1 MSATEFNILT
11 ITEPTIELEPFEI
24 ADSESDAGDGEGP
37 KNLDKS
43 SKFMGDSYPA
53 IRVNS
58 YDFNKGDIANFELEL
73 NDFIPRLR
81 VTVEDNNGLFTVN
94 SYPKDGDCLM
104 LIIKSKD
111 EDLYKPI
118 RMDFDILSVDAPPV
132 SRAEESGADIGG
144 GTDSDGEETIVETPE
159 PPTFTFECRAKIPK
173 LLAEKCQSLGD
184 DTSFNHLNTIAD
196 ELQLGFA
203 SNETSTDDSM
213 IRLQAFDTY
222 EKFIKDTADTCYMD
236 ENSFFECYIDPYYYL
251 NFVNVNK
258 QFSGNEDLEDTL
270 TSFQEAVGQSRLL
283 ADGDVD
289 GANKQ
294 EARLM
299 LTNLQKGS
307 SGTSRYV
314 DKYSMINNAGA
325 VFLLNGYKRTAQYYS
340 EDDEAFLSFD
350 VDPFTTEDVQDD
362 DHPLKGSPLDERYLD
377 EVKFKYLGKH
387 TDNSNE
393 GNAHLNYHYAMI
405 QNLQNNEE
413 LDKLKVIVELPTAN
427 MSLYRFQRLPFMCY
441 EEVPK
446 RIERQKKLEE
456 KAEADGVTR
465 SKKRGDTGDQNPER
479 PGAKS
484 MSEPK
489 LNEFMTG
496 MYVIGEITYM
506 YSNADNYMKQRLTL
520 LRRDWP
526 HPV

>member
-24 ADSESDAGDGEGP
+24 SDSESGTSEDDGP
-37 KNLDKS
+37 KDLPES
-43 SKFMGDSYPA
+43 STFIGDTYPA

-58 YDFNKGDIANFELEL
+58 YDFNKGDIAFFNLEINGFL
-73 NDFIPRLR
+73 PRLT
-81 VTVEDNNGLFTVN
+81 VTVEDNAGMFTIN

-132 SRAEESGADIGG
+132 SRAEESGAAQGG
-144 GTDSDGEETIVETPE
+144 GADEDGVETEPMPPE
-159 PPTFTFECRAKIPK
+159 PPTFTFSCRAKIPK
-173 LLAEKCQSLGD
+173 ILAEACQSFGD

-196 ELQLGFA
+196 ELKLGYA

-270 TSFQEAVGQSRLL
+270 SSFEQDLTGHQDIDNDA
-283 ADGDVD
+283 
-289 GANKQ
+289 ANKQ

-307 SGTSRYV
+307 ANTSRYV
-314 DKYSMINNAGA
+314 DKYSMVNNSGQI
-325 VFLLNGYKRTAQYYS
+325 FLMNGYKRTAQYYS
-340 EDDEAFLSFD
+340 EDAEAFLSFD
-350 VDPFTTEDVQDD
+350 VDPLTTEDAADD
-362 DHPLKGSPLDERYLD
+362 DHPLKGNLNDSRFEE
-377 EVKFKYLGKH
+377 EVKFKYMGKH
-387 TDNSNE
+387 TDNMNE
-393 GNAHLNYHYAMI
+393 GNAHLNYHYAVI

-446 RIERQKKLEE
+446 RIKRQEQLEK
-456 KAEADGVTR
+456 KAEEAGVTR
-465 SKKRGDTGDQNPER
+465 SNKRGEKGDTNPER
-479 PGAKS
+479 PGPKQGV
-484 MSEPK
+484 PK

-496 MYVIGEITYM
+496 MYVIGEIKYT
-506 YSNADNYMKQRLTL
+506 YSNIDPNMRQTLTL

>member
-11 ITEPTIELEPFEI
+11 ITEPVIEVEPFEI
-24 ADSESDAGDGEGP
+24 ADSESDKGDGEGP
-37 KNLDKS
+37 KNLPES
-43 SKFMGDSYPA
+43 STFMGDTYPA

-58 YDFNKGDIANFELEL
+58 YDFNKGDIAFFSLEINGFL
-73 NDFIPRLR
+73 PTLT
-81 VTVEDNNGLFTVN
+81 VTVEDNAGMFTIN

-104 LIIKSKD
+104 LVIKSKD

-118 RMDFDILSVDAPPV
+118 RMDFDILTVDAPPV
-132 SRAEESGADIGG
+132 SRAEESGAAQGG
-144 GTDSDGEETIVETPE
+144 GDDEEPVPPE
-159 PPTFTFECRAKIPK
+159 APTFTFSCRAKIPK
-173 LLAEKCQSLGD
+173 ILAEACQSLGD

-236 ENSFFECYIDPYYYL
+236 ESSFFECYIDPYYYL

-270 TSFQEAVGQSRLL
+270 ASFSQDLTGNQ
-283 ADGDVD
+283 DFDND

-307 SGTSRYV
+307 ANTSRFV
-314 DKYSMINNAGA
+314 DKYSMVNNSGQ
-325 VFLLNGYKRTAQYYS
+325 VFLMNGYKRTAQYYS
-340 EDDEAFLSFD
+340 EDDETFLSFD
-350 VDPFTTEDVQDD
+350 VDPLTTEDAGDD
-362 DHPLKGSPLDERYLD
+362 DHPMKGNLNDTRFQD
-377 EVKFKYLGKH
+377 EVKFKYMGKH
-387 TDNSNE
+387 SDNSNE
-393 GNAHLNYHYAMI
+393 GNAHLNYHYAVI

-413 LDKLKVIVELPTAN
+413 LDKLKVMVELPTAN

-446 RIERQKKLEE
+446 RVKRQEQLEK
-456 KAEADGVTR
+456 KAEDAGVTR
-465 SKKRGDTGDQNPER
+465 SNKRGEAGDTNPER
-479 PGAKS
+479 PGPKQGQ
-484 MSEPK
+484 PK

-496 MYVIGEITYM
+496 MYVIGEIKYT
-506 YSNADNYMKQRLTL
+506 YSNADPNMKQTLTL

>member
-11 ITEPTIELEPFEI
+11 ITEPAIELEPFEI
-24 ADSESDAGDGEGP
+24 ADSESDKENAEGP
-37 KNLDKS
+37 KNLPES
-43 SKFMGDSYPA
+43 STFMGDTYPA
-53 IRVNS
+53 IRINS
-58 YDFNKGDIANFELEL
+58 YDFNKRDIASFELEL

-81 VTVEDNNGLFTVN
+81 VTVEDNNGLFTIN

-104 LIIKSKD
+104 LLIKSKD

-118 RMDFDILSVDAPPV
+118 RMDFDILSVDSPPV
-132 SRAEESGADIGG
+132 GRAEESGAMLSDNSSEDVED
-144 GTDSDGEETIVETPE
+144 TDAPMPPD

-173 LLAEKCQSLGD
+173 ILAEKCQSLGD

-203 SNETSTDDSM
+203 SNETDTDDSM

-258 QFSGNEDLEDTL
+258 QFSGAEDLEDTL
-270 TSFQEAVGQSRLL
+270 ASFEKDMTGIQDIDN
-283 ADGDVD
+283 DGV
-289 GANKQ
+289 NKQ

-307 SGTSRYV
+307 AGTSRYV
-314 DKYSMINNAGA
+314 ERYSMINNAGA

-350 VDPFTTEDVQDD
+350 VDPFTTEDVADD
-362 DHPLKGSPLDERYLD
+362 DHPLKGNPNETRFED

-387 TDNSNE
+387 TDKENE

-413 LDKLKVIVELPTAN
+413 LDKLKVVVELPTAN
-427 MSLYRFQRLPFMCY
+427 MALYRFQRVPFMCY

-446 RIERQKKLEE
+446 RIEKQKKLEE
-456 KAEADGVTR
+456 KAEENGASR
-465 SKKRGDTGDQNPER
+465 SNKRGDKGDANPER
-479 PGAKS
+479 PGPKQGQ
-484 MSEPK
+484 PK

-496 MYVIGEITYM
+496 MYVIGEIVYM
-506 YSNADNYMKQRLTL
+506 YSNDMQTMRQRLTL

>member
-11 ITEPTIELEPFEI
+11 ITEPAIELEPFEI
-24 ADSESDAGDGEGP
+24 ADSESDPEDGEGP
-37 KNLDKS
+37 KNLPES
-43 SKFMGDSYPA
+43 STFMGDTYPA

-58 YDFNKGDIANFELEL
+58 YDFNKQDIAYFELEL

-118 RMDFDILSVDAPPV
+118 RMDFDILSVDSPPV
-132 SRAEESGADIGG
+132 GRAEESGA
-144 GTDSDGEETIVETPE
+144 TPSDNSSEDVEDEESGAPMPPE

-173 LLAEKCQSLGD
+173 ILAEACQSLGD

-258 QFSGNEDLEDTL
+258 QFSGAEDLEDTL
-270 TSFQEAVGQSRLL
+270 VSFQQDLTGNQGI
-283 ADGDVD
+283 DND

-307 SGTSRYV
+307 QTTSRFV
-314 DKYSMINNAGA
+314 EKYSMVNNAGG
-325 VFLLNGYKRTAQYYS
+325 VFLMNGYKRTAQYYS

-350 VDPFTTEDVQDD
+350 VEPFTTEDAGDD
-362 DHPLKGSPLDERYLD
+362 DHPLKGSMTDTRFED

-387 TDNSNE
+387 TDKENE
-393 GNAHLNYHYAMI
+393 GNAHLNYHYAII

-413 LDKLKVIVELPTAN
+413 IDKLKVIVELPTAN
-427 MSLYRFQRLPFMCY
+427 MALYRFQRLPFLCY

-446 RIERQKKLEE
+446 RIKRQEQLEK
-456 KAEADGVTR
+456 KAEDAGTSR
-465 SKKRGDTGDQNPER
+465 SNKRGEKGDTNPER
-479 PGAKS
+479 PGPKQGQ
-484 MSEPK
+484 PK

-496 MYVIGEITYM
+496 MYVIGAITYTFTNQDM
-506 YSNADNYMKQRLTL
+506 TMKQRLEL

>member
-11 ITEPTIELEPFEI
+11 ITEPAIELEPFEI
-24 ADSESDAGDGEGP
+24 ADSESDPEATD

-43 SKFMGDSYPA
+43 SKIMGDSYPA
-53 IRVNS
+53 IRVNG
-58 YDFNKGDIANFELEL
+58 YDFNKGDISNFTLEL
-73 NDFIPRLR
+73 NSFLPRLT

-94 SYPKDGDCLM
+94 SYPKDGDFLM

-132 SRAEESGADIGG
+132 SRAEESGMDVGG
-144 GTDSDGEETIVETPE
+144 GTLDEDGDESEPIAPE
-159 PPTFTFECRAKIPK
+159 PPVFTFTCRAKIPK
-173 LLAEKCQSLGD
+173 ILAETCQSLGD

-222 EKFIKDTADTCYMD
+222 EKFIKDTAETCYMD

-258 QFSGNEDLEDTL
+258 QFTSAEDLEDTL
-270 TSFQEAVGQSRLL
+270 TSMEQDLAASRQLG
-283 ADGDVD
+283 DGNVD

-307 SGTSRYV
+307 AGTSRYV
-314 DKYSMINNAGA
+314 ERYSMINNAGA

-350 VDPFTTEDVQDD
+350 VDPFTTEDVADD
-362 DHPLKGSPLDERYLD
+362 DHPLKGNPNETRFED

-387 TDNSNE
+387 TDKENE

-413 LDKLKVIVELPTAN
+413 LDKLKVVVELPTAN
-427 MSLYRFQRLPFMCY
+427 MALYRFQRVPFMCY

-456 KAEADGVTR
+456 KAEEAGVSR
-465 SKKRGDTGDQNPER
+465 SNKRGDKGDTNPER
-479 PGAKS
+479 PGAKQGQ
-484 MSEPK
+484 PK
-489 LNEFMTG
+489 VNEFMTG
-496 MYVIGEITYM
+496 MYVIGEIVYM
-506 YSNADNYMKQRLTL
+506 YSNDMQTMRQRLTL